1 MILKLRMN
9 VRKKGVL
16 NMIVKSKK
24 KLARAII
31 LIIGLTIGLVLIM
44 TGNAFSHQD
53 LTFKKVTVVSGDTL
67 WEIAKEEKDSNDYY
81 KDDDIRDIIANIKI
95 VNNLKSSDL
104 HANQV
109 LEIPTY

>member
-1 MILKLRMN
+1 
-9 VRKKGVL
+9 
-16 NMIVKSKK
+16 MIVKSKK
-24 KLARAII
+24 KLIRAIV

-44 TGNAFSHQD
+44 TGNTFSHQD
-53 LTFKKVTVVSGDTL
+53 LSYKKVTVTMGDTL

-81 KDDDIRDIIANIKI
+81 KDNDIRDIVTNIKI

-104 HANQV
+104 HADQV

>member
-1 MILKLRMN
+1 MILKSRMN

>member
-1 MILKLRMN
+1 MN

>member
-1 MILKLRMN
+1 
-9 VRKKGVL
+9 
-16 NMIVKSKK
+16 MIVKSKK